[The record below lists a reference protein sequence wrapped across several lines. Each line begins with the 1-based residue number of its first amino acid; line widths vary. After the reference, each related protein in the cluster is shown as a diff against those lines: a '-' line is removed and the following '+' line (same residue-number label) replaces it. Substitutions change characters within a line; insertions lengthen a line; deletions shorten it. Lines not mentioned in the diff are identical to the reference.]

1 MPCKVGYRHDVG
13 TVAMQGEVVKQVE
26 ECKYLGSTIQADGG
40 IDREIAKRI
49 QAGWGAWKRIT
60 GVMCDRKVSA
70 TMKGQLYKTMVQ
82 PAMMYGIET
91 LAVTKAQERKM
102 QVAEMKILRWSLGIT
117 RKDRIRNE
125 EIRRIVK
132 VGDITGKIQESR
144 LRWLG
149 HVVRRD
155 DAYVGKRIRRMQ
167 VGRKKRGRPRRR
179 WEDCVK
185 EDMKERGISESE
197 ALDRCEWRRKIRT
210 GDPN

>member
-1 MPCKVGYRHDVG
+1 MKWRSSS
-13 TVAMQGEVVKQVE
+13 TW
-26 ECKYLGSTIQADGG
+26 GSTIQADGG

-49 QAGWGAWKRIT
+49 QAGRGAWKRIA
-60 GVMCDRKVSA
+60 GVMCDRKVSG
-70 TMKGQLYKTMVQ
+70 TMKGQLYKTMVR

-102 QVAEMKILRWSLGIT
+102 QVAEMKMLRWSLGIT

-155 DAYVGKRIRRMQ
+155 DEYVGKRIRRMQ
-167 VGRKKRGRPRRR
+167 VGRKKRGRSRRR

-185 EDMKERGISESE
+185 EDMKERGISESD
-197 ALDRCEWRRKIRT
+197 AWDRCEWRRKIRT